1 MDKIYG
7 NMVDLYRV
15 KNSLESYS
23 PVIQSSDNLKI
34 PTVNAA
40 VIVFIYYK
48 QKDLC
53 VLLNKRSLLVEHHKG
68 EISFPGGVMDYTD
81 KSILDTALREA
92 EEEMGIQ
99 PAHVDIVSQLSN
111 VITRTNFIITPF
123 VGIISEAYPF
133 KINKEEIDQIL
144 EIPLTDLIKQ
154 LEQQISSIN
163 SGIPGNSFHY
173 SYENHIIWGATANI
187 LSELLFVVS
196 KNKLQEDVET

>member
-34 PTVNAA
+34 PTINAA

-48 QKDLC
+48 QKDLS

-68 EISFPGGVMDYTD
+68 EISFPGGVMDHTD

-92 EEEMGIQ
+92 EEEMGIK
-99 PAHVDIVSQLSN
+99 PADVEIASQLSS
-111 VITRTNFIITPF
+111 VITRTNFLITPF
-123 VGIISEAYPF
+123 VGIIPESYPF
-133 KINKEEIDQIL
+133 VINKEEIDQIL
-144 EIPLTDLIKQ
+144 EIPLANMIKQ
-154 LEQQISSIN
+154 LEQQIGANNAIT
-163 SGIPGNSFHY
+163 PENSFHY
-173 SYENHIIWGATANI
+173 SYGNHIIWGATANI
-187 LSELLFVVS
+187 LSELLFAIS
-196 KNKLQEDVET
+196 KTELREDIRP